1 MSCCKCNELPEK
13 ILAWRMFGAG
23 FENFGENDQP
33 SVLPLPEIAD
43 DELLVKINAVG
54 LCFSD
59 VKLIRAGEEHPRV
72 KSKNLKE
79 DPVIPGHEAIMTVAK
94 VGSKLAGQYKV
105 GQRYIIQ
112 ADIYVKGVNWA
123 YGYALNGGYAQ
134 YSVINQ
140 KVLNGDEGSYLL
152 RYQKFAF
159 I

>member
-1 MSCCKCNELPEK
+1 MSCCSCNELPEK

-79 DPVIPGHEAIMTVAK
+79 DPVDEEAQD
-94 VGSKLAGQYKV
+94 LHQ
-105 GQRYIIQ
+105 
-112 ADIYVKGVNWA
+112 
-123 YGYALNGGYAQ
+123 
-134 YSVINQ
+134 
-140 KVLNGDEGSYLL
+140 GDL
-152 RYQKFAF
+152 KWMA
-159 I
+159 